1 MRMLVV
7 GLDAADKTTI
17 SYKLKLAE
25 LVMTIPIK
33 GFNVEKVMRENIS
46 FMVWD
51 FGGQYRVLPLW
62 KYYFQGAQGL
72 IFVVNSNGS
81 GRIG

>member
-33 GFNVEKVMRENIS
+33 GFNVEKVMLENIS
-46 FMVWD
+46 FMV
-51 FGGQYRVLPLW
+51 
-62 KYYFQGAQGL
+62 
-72 IFVVNSNGS
+72 
-81 GRIG
+81 

>member
-25 LVMTIPIK
+25 LVTTIPIK
-33 GFNVEKVMRENIS
+33 GFNVEKVMLENIS
-46 FMVWD
+46 FMV
-51 FGGQYRVLPLW
+51 
-62 KYYFQGAQGL
+62 
-72 IFVVNSNGS
+72 
-81 GRIG
+81 